1 MSYIKGDAVFFMSG
15 DLKIE
20 GIIIDY
26 CEDTD
31 KYYIGVNYD
40 KNFLGP
46 SKIYKIRTHRIKPI
60 YEF

>member
-1 MSYIKGDAVFFMSG
+1 
-15 DLKIE
+15 IE